1 MWVLIVLEDNN
12 IDKMLKSLDAT
23 VSININK
30 ISCGLWDQDTPIVVI
45 KRGLE
50 DIDRFLA
57 SSYFRRHSNIR
68 ILSAESRVWGGRPV
82 LDQAVYRLWDRTWQ
96 FSLIDGERNT
106 EMLVPRK
113 SFDLENYEEWFNLPI
128 LIVVFTTVV
137 VQDKADV
144 LPQQHSQCEHVH
156 RRERTG
162 EAVRDHAQGGAAAVL
177 QSRGLVLPPA
187 PGRQTV
193 GSN

>member
-23 VSININK
+23 VSINIDK
-30 ISCGLWDQDTPIVVI
+30 INCGLWDQDTPIVVI

-68 ILSAESRVWGGRPV
+68 IVSAESRVWGGRPV

-137 VQDKADV
+137 LCQRNWHIKPRVT
-144 LPQQHSQCEHVH
+144 
-156 RRERTG
+156 R
-162 EAVRDHAQGGAAAVL
+162 
-177 QSRGLVLPPA
+177 
-187 PGRQTV
+187 
-193 GSN
+193 